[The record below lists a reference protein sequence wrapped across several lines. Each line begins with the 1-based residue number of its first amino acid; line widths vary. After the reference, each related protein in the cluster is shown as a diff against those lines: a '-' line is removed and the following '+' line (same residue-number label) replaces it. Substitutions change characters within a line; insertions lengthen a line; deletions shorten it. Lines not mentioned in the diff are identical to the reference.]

1 MLAIQAAVVVGL
13 VVVIALGWYAAKLLL
28 QLKQQTATQQA
39 QEKQAQIQREQ
50 KNRNLADSV
59 DTIAMAML
67 QGQCDYSEGTIR
79 ICVLLDHMQLEP
91 APNFRN
97 TFPALHN
104 FYEKIK
110 DMATH
115 KARSELPKNERMRQD
130 MRRLTWESEAKPEI
144 ETELPKLRDNLA
156 SLFITH

>member
-1 MLAIQAAVVVGL
+1 MLTIQIAAVVGL
-13 VVVIALGWYAAKLLL
+13 VIIAGLSWYAVKLLL
-28 QLKQQTATQQA
+28 QLKQQSAAQKVQQQQA
-39 QEKQAQIQREQ
+39 LVQKEK
-50 KNRNLADSV
+50 KNRNLVESI

-91 APNFRN
+91 VQNFN
-97 TFPALHN
+97 AAFPALHE

-115 KARSELPKNERMRQD
+115 KARAALPNNERMRQD
-130 MRRLTWESEAKPEI
+130 MKRLTWENEAKDDI
-144 ETELPKLRDNLA
+144 ETELSTLREKLA
-156 SLFITH
+156 SLFTQH